1 MTRRYLFP
9 ALGVSF
15 VSMVLLVLVTISTPT
30 TLSDSTPFDFVRSSN
45 LGGIIDLS
53 PGSNQKRPIGALKFG
68 TWGYCSALNGTSDY
82 ACFKHSHGYSATFGI
97 NPTEQDTA
105 ARDTVTIGASWTRG
119 LAVHVVAFVA
129 ALIGLV
135 LTAIPKQ
142 VVRLAATIV
151 NAISALLALIA
162 FCIDI
167 ALFVY
172 VQKQMNKIA
181 DSPKT
186 MPGPAFYMALI
197 AIPIAVIA
205 TVFDFL
211 NWRSESLDNVV
222 TSGYDYPTS
231 AGAADN
237 EWNSHQMQPTSTSTE
252 HTQGASSAS
261 AQKVLDAY
269 EESKTTY

>member
-9 ALGVSF
+9 ALAVSF

-30 TLSDSTPFDFVRSSN
+30 TLSDSTPFDFVRSSR
-45 LGGIIDLS
+45 LDGIVDLS
-53 PGSNQKRPIGALKFG
+53 PGSNDKRPLGALKFG
-68 TWGYCSALNGTSDY
+68 TWGYCSALNGTDNY

-97 NPTEQDTA
+97 NPNTTATA
-105 ARDTVTIGASWTRG
+105 ARDSVTIGASWTRG

-129 ALIGLV
+129 AIAGLV

-142 VVRLAATIV
+142 PVRLAATVV
-151 NAISALLALIA
+151 NAVAALLALIA

-172 VQKQMNKIA
+172 VQKQMKKVA
-181 DSPKT
+181 DSPKS

-197 AIPIAVIA
+197 AIPIAIIA
-205 TVFDFL
+205 TALTFL
-211 NWRSESLDNVV
+211 NWRSEGLDKVV
-222 TSGYDYPTS
+222 TSGYDYPAQT
-231 AGAADN
+231 
-237 EWNSHQMQPTSTSTE
+237 EWNSHQMQPTTTSTE

-269 EESKTTY
+269 EESKN